1 MRTLLMAAMV
11 AVSACAAPMAQPE
24 PAPPPAFDPVGVY
37 DFTTQVEG
45 SAVTGTLDL
54 RRNAQGVLSAQIS
67 TQVTGTMTATATLDG
82 RKVEMR
88 ASTEQGDL
96 AMQFTVAEDNTI
108 AGSWSLA
115 SGMSGTL
122 TGARRRT

>member
-11 AVSACAAPMAQPE
+11 VVSACAAPMAQPA
-24 PAPPPAFDPVGVY
+24 PAPPPFDPVGVY
-37 DFTTQVEG
+37 DFTTQVDG
-45 SAVTGTLDL
+45 SAVRGTLDL
-54 RRNAQGVLSAQIS
+54 RRNAQGVLSAQI
-67 TQVTGTMTATATLDG
+67 TTDVTGTMTASAVLTD

-88 ASTEQGDL
+88 AATEQGDL
-96 AMQFTVAEDNTI
+96 TMQFTVAEDDTI

-115 SGMSGTL
+115 TGMSGTL

>member
-1 MRTLLMAAMV
+1 MKALLMAAMV
-11 AVSACAAPMAQPE
+11 VVSACAAPMAQPE

-45 SAVTGTLDL
+45 SAVRGTLDL
-54 RRNAQGVLSAQIS
+54 RRNAQGVLSAQI
-67 TQVTGTMTATATLDG
+67 TTDVTGTMTASAVLTD

-88 ASTEQGDL
+88 AATEQGDL
-96 AMQFTVAEDNTI
+96 TMQFTVAADDTI

-115 SGMSGTL
+115 TGMSGTL